1 MTAVKQGYFDMMAA
15 PLRIGAVTLRVREL
29 TKLSDF
35 YQKIMGLQLISETP
49 QEVRLGVAGQVLLIL
64 DGNPAFK
71 PLDPREAGLFHT
83 AFLMPDRAD
92 LGKWLGYVVE
102 NKVPM
107 QGASDHLVSE
117 ALYLADPE
125 GNGIEV
131 YTDRPTNRWRDAKG
145 DIKMSTDQLDMQ
157 DLFNSANGEKWAGYP
172 ENGSIGHVHLQV
184 GSTEMADP
192 FYQGVIGMEITA
204 KYHGASFYGSGGYHH
219 QLAGNIWNSRDAGA
233 RNDMMAG
240 LGNFELI
247 ARDTVIEDAI
257 LETAERTGAQIT
269 AGTGF
274 AVLQDPWGTQIV
286 LKR

>member
-15 PLRIGAVTLRVREL
+15 PLRVGAVTLRVRDL

-49 QEVRLGVAGQVLLIL
+49 QEVRLGVAGQALLVLE
-64 DGNPAFK
+64 GNPAFK

-83 AFLMPDRAD
+83 AFLMPERAD

-102 NKVPM
+102 NRVAM

-145 DIKMSTDQLDMQ
+145 DIKMTTDQLDLQ
-157 DLFNSANGEKWAGYP
+157 DLFNAAEGEKWAGYP
-172 ENGSIGHVHLQV
+172 ADGTIGHVHLQV
-184 GSTEMADP
+184 GATELADH
-192 FYQGVIGMEITA
+192 FYAGLIGMDISA
-204 KYHGASFYGSGGYHH
+204 RYHGASFYGSGGYHH
-219 QLAGNIWNSRDAGA
+219 QLAGNIWNSRGAGP
-233 RNDMMAG
+233 RNEMMAG
-240 LGNFELI
+240 LGNLELI
-247 ARDTVIEDAI
+247 ARDGAVEDAI
-257 LETAERTGAQIT
+257 LEKAESAGAQIT
-269 AGTGF
+269 AGNGF
-274 AVLQDPWGTQIV
+274 ALLQDPWGTQIT

>member
-15 PLRIGAVTLRVREL
+15 PLRVGAVTLRVRDL
-29 TKLSDF
+29 AKLSDF

-49 QEVRLGVAGQVLLIL
+49 QEVRLGVAGQVLLVL
-64 DGNPAFK
+64 EGNPAFK
-71 PLDPREAGLFHT
+71 ALDPREAGLFHT
-83 AFLMPDRAD
+83 AFLMPERAD

-102 NKVPM
+102 NRVPM

-145 DIKMSTDQLDMQ
+145 DIKMTTDQLDLQ
-157 DLFNSANGEKWAGYP
+157 DLFNAAEGEKWAGYP
-172 ENGSIGHVHLQV
+172 ADGTIGHVHLQV
-184 GSTEMADP
+184 GATELADP
-192 FYQGVIGMEITA
+192 FYAGLIGMDISA
-204 KYHGASFYGSGGYHH
+204 RYHGASFYGSGGYHH
-219 QLAGNIWNSRDAGA
+219 QLAGNIWNSRGAGP
-233 RNDMMAG
+233 RNEMMAG
-240 LGNFELI
+240 LGNLELI
-247 ARDTVIEDAI
+247 ARDSVVEDAI
-257 LETAERTGAQIT
+257 LEKAESAGAKIT

-274 AVLQDPWGTQIV
+274 ALLQDPWGTQIT

>member
-15 PLRIGAVTLRVREL
+15 PLRVGAVTLRVRDL

-35 YQKIMGLQLISETP
+35 YQNIMGLQLISETP

-64 DGNPAFK
+64 DGNPSFK

-83 AFLMPDRAD
+83 AFLMPERAD

-102 NKVPM
+102 NRVPM

-145 DIKMSTDQLDMQ
+145 DIKMTTDQLDLQ
-157 DLFNSANGEKWAGYP
+157 DLFNAANGEKWAGYP
-172 ENGSIGHVHLQV
+172 ADGTIGHVHLQV
-184 GSTEMADP
+184 GATELADP
-192 FYQGVIGMEITA
+192 FYAGLIGMDISA
-204 KYHGASFYGSGGYHH
+204 RYHGASFYGSGGYHH
-219 QLAGNIWNSRDAGA
+219 QLAGNIWNSRGAGP
-233 RNDMMAG
+233 RDDMMAG
-240 LGNFELI
+240 LGNVELI
-247 ARDTVIEDAI
+247 ARDTAVEDAI
-257 LETAERTGAQIT
+257 LEKAESAGANIT

-274 AVLQDPWGTQIV
+274 ALLQDPWGTQIT

>member
-49 QEVRLGVAGQVLLIL
+49 QEVRLGAAGQVLLIL
-64 DGNPAFK
+64 EGNPAFK

-92 LGKWLGYVVE
+92 LGKWLGHVVE
-102 NKVPM
+102 NRVPM

-172 ENGSIGHVHLQV
+172 TNGSIGHVHLQV

-192 FYQGVIGMEITA
+192 FYQGLIGMEVTA
-204 KYHGASFYGSGGYHH
+204 RYHGASFYGSGGYHH
-219 QLAGNIWNSRDAGA
+219 QLAGNIWNSRGAGA
-233 RNDMMAG
+233 RHDMMAG
-240 LGNFELI
+240 LGSFELI
-247 ARDTVIEDAI
+247 ARDPAVEDEI
-257 LETAERTGAQIT
+257 LETAERSGAQIT

-274 AVLQDPWGTQIV
+274 ALLQDPWGTQIV